1 MTEAAATAPTQL
13 SPAHILVVDDDER
26 LRKLLRKYL
35 ADNGYA
41 VTTAADAGEARQQL
55 GAMAP
60 DLIVLDVMMP
70 GESGIAL
77 TKSLRQRSQVP
88 ILLLTAM
95 GATSDRIAGLES
107 GADDYLAKPFEPRE
121 LLLRIAGILRRAPR
135 DDSVRLTRFG
145 KFTFEPLRGEL
156 RQGAE
161 VVHLTTAEAQL
172 LALLT
177 GSPGQPLSRE
187 DLAGRTGAILRA
199 VDVQVTRLR
208 KKIEADPRRPRYL
221 QTVRGRGYVFWPD

>member
-1 MTEAAATAPTQL
+1 MTDLAQALP
-13 SPAHILVVDDDER
+13 PHVLVVDDDER
-26 LRKLLRKYL
+26 LRTLLRKYL
-35 ADNGYA
+35 VDNGYA
-41 VTTAADAGEARQQL
+41 VTTAGDAAEARDQL
-55 GAMAP
+55 AAIAP

-70 GESGIAL
+70 GESGTAL
-77 TKSLRQRSQVP
+77 TKSLRTRSAVP

-95 GATSDRIAGLES
+95 GAAADRIAGLEL

-135 DDSVRLTRFG
+135 EAETRLIKFG
-145 KFTFEPLRGEL
+145 AFTFEPLRGEL
-156 RQGAE
+156 RKGSE
-161 VVHLTTAEAQL
+161 LVHLTAAEIQL
-172 LALLT
+172 LALLA
-177 GSPGQPLSRE
+177 GAAGEPLSRE
-187 DLAGRTGAILRA
+187 HLAGRTGALPRA

>member
-1 MTEAAATAPTQL
+1 MTESAPTLPPQTP
-13 SPAHILVVDDDER
+13 PAHILVVDDDER

-41 VTTAADAGEARQQL
+41 VTTAADAGEARHQL
-55 GAMAP
+55 GALAP

-70 GESGIAL
+70 GESGVAL
-77 TKSLRQRSQVP
+77 TKSLRARSQVP

-135 DDSVRLTRFG
+135 EETARPIRFG
-145 KFTFEPLRGEL
+145 GYTFEPLRGEL
-156 RQGAE
+156 RRGAT
-161 VVHLTTAEAQL
+161 VVHLTTAEAEL
-172 LALLT
+172 LALLSAT
-177 GSPGQPLSRE
+177 PGRPHSRE
-187 DLAGRTGAILRA
+187 DLAGRTGAKPRA

-208 KKIEADPRRPRYL
+208 KKIETDQRRPRYL

>member
-1 MTEAAATAPTQL
+1 
-13 SPAHILVVDDDER
+13 VVDDDER
-26 LRKLLRKYL
+26 LRTLLRKYL
-35 ADNGYA
+35 ADNGYV
-41 VTTAADAGEARQQL
+41 VTTAADAGEARGQL
-55 GAMAP
+55 AAIAP

-70 GESGIAL
+70 GENGVDL
-77 TKSLRQRSQVP
+77 TKSLRAKSAVP

-95 GATSDRIAGLES
+95 SATTDRIHGLES

-135 DDSVRLTRFG
+135 DAAARLVRFG
-145 KFTFEPLRGEL
+145 PFVFEPLRGEL
-156 RQGAE
+156 RRGEAP
-161 VVHLTTAEAQL
+161 VHLTSAEAQL
-172 LALLT
+172 LALLA
-177 GSPGQPLSRE
+177 GASGEPLSRE
-187 DLAGRTGAILRA
+187 ELAGRTGAMQRA

>member
-1 MTEAAATAPTQL
+1 MNDAAP
-13 SPAHILVVDDDER
+13 SPASGPPPHVLVVDDDER
-26 LRKLLRKYL
+26 LRGLLKKYL
-35 ADNGYA
+35 SDNGYA
-41 VTTAADAGEARQQL
+41 VTTAGDAAEARAQL
-55 GAMAP
+55 GAVVP

-70 GESGIAL
+70 GESGVEL
-77 TKSLRQRSQVP
+77 TKSLRARSAVP

-95 GATSDRIAGLES
+95 GAAQDRIAGLES

-135 DDSVRLTRFG
+135 EAPSRIICFG
-145 KFTFEPLRGEL
+145 PFSFEPLRGEL
-156 RQGAE
+156 RKGAE
-161 VVHLTTAEAQL
+161 PVHLTSAEAQL
-172 LALLT
+172 LALLA
-177 GSPGQPLSRE
+177 GAAGEPVSRD
-187 DLAGRTGAILRA
+187 DLAGRTGAMQRA